1 MLALVRAVAANWNL
15 RRPLKIP
22 QADHPS
28 TFFAAKT
35 ADTFIQLNADHPDPL
50 TLSSPQAV
58 ALRKELEGALVDE
71 GPREDKK
78 HSYRHAQ

>member
-22 QADHPS
+22 QADQLS
-28 TFFAAKT
+28 TFFAAMT

-50 TLSSPQAV
+50 TPVLAAGCGTS
-58 ALRKELEGALVDE
+58 
-71 GPREDKK
+71 
-78 HSYRHAQ
+78 